1 MDETNERQQQD
12 ARQQVQGQ
20 DTGGEQTPGGRAMT
34 FDQWL
39 DSDPTYRSEF
49 DRRCGKAS
57 QTAVAN
63 ARVKWEQEQADSQDE
78 AKKLA
83 KMTEA
88 QRERYRLDRDRE
100 AFAAERAAF
109 AAEQMRVSVGAELQR
124 RGLDAGFAKHLA
136 AGTAEE
142 SSANLEEFQGIWN
155 AAISSA
161 VSGRMR
167 GEVPPT
173 EPKRQQEQEDPFL
186 SGFSGQIKRKG

>member
-1 MDETNERQQQD
+1 MEEETRPTQTSQTQD
-12 ARQQVQGQ
+12 PETSEEGK
-20 DTGGEQTPGGRAMT
+20 DSGGNGAMT

-39 DSDPTYRSEF
+39 DAEPAYRSEF

-124 RGLDAGFAKHLA
+124 RGLDAGFAKYLA

-142 SSANLEEFQGIWN
+142 SNANLEEFQGIWN